1 VSEIVT
7 GEAVVL
13 DLPYAR
19 FPTRMLAHL
28 IDMVIQFIVLGV
40 VGILA
45 AIGVA
50 SNVLNGASL
59 AAVLVTGFVAAIVG
73 YPAACETLS
82 RGRTPG
88 KAALGL
94 RVVAEDGGPE
104 RFRQA
109 LVRALAGSVEC
120 WLMLGVPALVTAM
133 ISARGNRLGD
143 IFAGTFVIR
152 DRAPRAAT
160 GPYSAGG
167 YAGPAGRASVL
178 DPSLSGWAVT
188 LDLSALP
195 EPVAAAAGSYL
206 GRYWQLN
213 PAAREQ
219 LGAELAATVSGY
231 VTPPPPPGLYPVTYL
246 HAVLAERG
254 SRELARLQAGRGP
267 AVQAVQAAVPQV
279 PATQPPSPPSSPSS
293 PSSPSLSSPSSPPSP
308 DDGGFAVPR

>member
-1 VSEIVT
+1 MAEIVT

-28 IDMVIQFIVLGV
+28 IDMMLQFAAMGV

-45 AIGVA
+45 VIGLA
-50 SNVLNGASL
+50 TGALNAASL
-59 AAVLVTGFVAAIVG
+59 AVVLITGFVAAIVG

-82 RGRTPG
+82 RGRTAG

-94 RVVAEDGGPE
+94 RVVAEDGGPV

-120 WLMLGVPALVTAM
+120 WLLFGVPALVTAM

-152 DRAPRAAT
+152 DRAPRATA
-160 GPYSAGG
+160 GPYPAGG
-167 YAGPAGRASVL
+167 YAGQVSGPSAMDPA
-178 DPSLSGWAVT
+178 LSGWAAT

-195 EPVAAAAGSYL
+195 EPAAVAAASYL
-206 GRYWQLN
+206 SRYWQLN
-213 PAAREQ
+213 PAARDE
-219 LGAELAATVSGY
+219 LGGQLAATVSAH
-231 VTPPPPPGLYPVTYL
+231 VTPPPPPGLHPVAYL

-254 SRELARLQAGRGP
+254 NRELARLQAGRVPAGP
-267 AVQAVQAAVPQV
+267 AWQAAAPQPPV
-279 PATQPPSPPSSPSS
+279 TQPSAPPPS
-293 PSSPSLSSPSSPPSP
+293 

>member
-1 VSEIVT
+1 MAEIVT

-28 IDMVIQFIVLGV
+28 IDMFVQFAAMGV

-45 AIGVA
+45 LGGLATGA
-50 SNVLNGASL
+50 LNGASL

-73 YPAACETLS
+73 YPIACETLS

-94 RVVAEDGGPE
+94 RVVAEDGGPV

-120 WLMLGVPALVTAM
+120 WLMFGVPALVTAM

-152 DRAPRAAT
+152 ERAPRAAS
-160 GPYSAGG
+160 GPYPAGG
-167 YAGPAGRASVL
+167 YAGRAGGPSAMDPA
-178 DPSLSGWAVT
+178 LSGWAAT

-195 EPVAAAAGSYL
+195 EPVATAAGSYL
-206 GRYWQLN
+206 SRYWQLN
-213 PAAREQ
+213 PAARDQ
-219 LGAELAATVSGY
+219 LGGQLAASVSAH
-231 VTPPPPPGLYPVTYL
+231 VTPPPPPGLHPAAYL
-246 HAVLAERG
+246 HAVLAEHG
-254 SRELARLQAGRGP
+254 NRELARLQAGRGP
-267 AVQAVQAAVPQV
+267 AWQAGYGPACQAAVAQAPV
-279 PATQPPSPPSSPSS
+279 TQPAPPPPS
-293 PSSPSLSSPSSPPSP
+293 

>member
-1 VSEIVT
+1 VVAEIVT

-28 IDMVIQFIVLGV
+28 IDLFVQLAAMGVVVILAVLG
-40 VGILA
+40 LA
-45 AIGVA
+45 TGA
-50 SNVLNGASL
+50 LNGASV
-59 AAVLVTGFVAAIVG
+59 AVVLVTGFVAAIVG
-73 YPAACETLS
+73 YPTACETMS

-94 RVVAEDGGPE
+94 RVVAEDGGPV

-152 DRAPRAAT
+152 ERAPRAAA
-160 GPYSAGG
+160 GPYPASG
-167 YAGPAGRASVL
+167 YAGQGGGPFAM
-178 DPSLSGWAVT
+178 DPVLSGWAAT

-195 EPVAAAAGSYL
+195 EPVAAAAASYL
-206 GRYWQLN
+206 SRYWQLN
-213 PAAREQ
+213 PTARDQ
-219 LGAELAATVSGY
+219 LGGQLAASVSAH
-231 VTPPPPPGLYPVTYL
+231 VTPPPLPGLHPVAYL
-246 HAVLAERG
+246 HAVLAEHG
-254 SRELARLQAGRGP
+254 NRELARLQAGRELAGQAGYGRAWE
-267 AVQAVQAAVPQV
+267 AVVPQAPV
-279 PATQPPSPPSSPSS
+279 TQPA
-293 PSSPSLSSPSSPPSP
+293 PSSPPPPS
-308 DDGGFAVPR
+308 DDVGFAVPR